1 MRKNKMITEADG
13 LEAAII
19 ATGSRSELARRLG
32 ISRGAIHF
40 WKKIPAERVVEIE
53 QITGVPRETLR
64 PDLYRRPKTKFKRS

>member
-1 MRKNKMITEADG
+1 MRKNKMIAEADG

-32 ISRGAIHF
+32 ISRQAIHF

-53 QITGVPRETLR
+53 QITGVPREIPR
-64 PDLYRRPKTKFKRS
+64 PDLYRRPKTEFKRS